1 MMKTK
6 IKLLVSKE
14 DTNINV
20 LDNDYLALR
29 KAVEEGDSSRYA
41 IVLKRFNNHFAMA
54 IRRID
59 IINKV

>member
-1 MMKTK
+1 MKTK

-41 IVLKRFNNHFAMA
+41 IVLKRFTNHFAMA